1 MSVIKQ
7 VVLPKTK
14 EGNDPNDNRTD
25 PNFLQKLTVKPVPSG
40 LDSFVL
46 NGESAEMK
54 SKMLEDKYILGR
66 LAVLGQSTAIYAK
79 PNAGKTLLT
88 IWLLI
93 QSIKT
98 KQVNPA
104 DVYYIN
110 ADDNHK
116 GLTYK
121 LSLAE
126 QHGFLMLAPG
136 YHGFKTEMLPGILTE
151 MVTTDTAQGKVF
163 ILDTLKKF
171 TDIMDKRA
179 TTKFGDVLRQF
190 VSKGGSMIM
199 LAHVN
204 KHANA
209 EGKVIYAGTSDIV
222 DDADCCYTLE
232 VIDDTGSDKIVEFT
246 NFKDRGDVVKKA
258 LFSYSAM
265 DGLQYSDLL
274 YSIVEL
280 DDSESKRIAALNAT
294 RAMLDKNQSIIDE
307 IKAAIRDGITGKINL
322 IDEVRNT
329 TGESKKRVIQV
340 LKEHTG
346 SDTQKAQFWTCRV
359 GGRNEHIFKLNN
371 PVFQVKKGGV

>member
-1 MSVIKQ
+1 MTVIKTATI
-7 VVLPKTK
+7 PKTE
-14 EGNDPNDNRTD
+14 EGNDPNDHRKD
-25 PNFLQKLTVKPVPSG
+25 SAFLRKLEIKPPPNP
-40 LDSFVL
+40 LDSFIL
-46 NGESAEMK
+46 NGESEAMK
-54 SKMLEDKYILGR
+54 AKMLEDKYILGR
-66 LAVLGQSTAIYAK
+66 LAILGQSTAIYAK
-79 PNAGKTLLT
+79 PNAGKTLMT

-93 QSIKT
+93 QAIKSR
-98 KQVNPA
+98 QISPE

-116 GLTYK
+116 GLAYK

-126 QHGFLMLAPG
+126 KHGFRMLAPG
-136 YHGFKTEMLPGILTE
+136 YHEFKAEMLPQVIME
-151 MVTTDTAQGKVF
+151 MVNADTAHGKVL

-179 TTKFGDVLRQF
+179 TTKFGDSFRQF

-232 VIDDTGSDKIVEFT
+232 VVDENTTEKIVEFA

-258 LFSYSAM
+258 LYSYSAL
-265 DGLQYSDLL
+265 DGLLYGDLL
-274 YSIVEL
+274 DSIVEL
-280 DDSESKRIAALNAT
+280 DDSESKRIAALNAI
-294 RAMLDKNQSIIDE
+294 RSVLDKNRPIIDE
-307 IKAAIRDGITGKINL
+307 IKSAIHQGITGKVKL
-322 IDEVRNT
+322 IDEVRGS

-346 SDTQKAQFWTCRV
+346 SDTRKAQFWTCRI
-359 GGRNEHIFKLNN
+359 GDRNEHIYQLNTSVFK
-371 PVFQVKKGGV
+371 